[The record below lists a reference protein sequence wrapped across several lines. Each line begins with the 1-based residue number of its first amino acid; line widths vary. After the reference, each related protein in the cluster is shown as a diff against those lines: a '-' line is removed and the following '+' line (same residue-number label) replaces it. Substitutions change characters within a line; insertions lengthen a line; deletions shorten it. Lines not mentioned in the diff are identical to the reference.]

1 MLPKIFSIVK
11 SISNYT
17 SAIIIIGSALFSL
30 LYDVPKYRRMGYI
43 REVRFIKAISFSYMI
58 IGISMFIIS
67 FIGRR

>member
-1 MLPKIFSIVK
+1 LLPKIFSIVK

-17 SAIIIIGSALFSL
+17 SVIIIGSALFSL

>member
-17 SAIIIIGSALFSL
+17 SVIIIGSALFSL